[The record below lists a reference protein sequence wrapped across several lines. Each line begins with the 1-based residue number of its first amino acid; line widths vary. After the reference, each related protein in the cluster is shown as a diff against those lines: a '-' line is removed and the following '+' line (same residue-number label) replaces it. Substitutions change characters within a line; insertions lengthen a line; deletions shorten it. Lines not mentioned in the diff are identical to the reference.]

1 MATLQSIFELIRK
14 IKQLW
19 WKLMA
24 EKALLPR
31 LQGDCSSKIRRYSS
45 IGFQSV
51 FIISLQNQVRY
62 TFSHYILFF
71 TLDYIRWIKERN
83 NTCIFQKI
91 CRRRNLCHSVNWMV
105 AKRCRQVTT
114 WRNSTSQSPLFYLF
128 NHLHYTEWRSF
139 SKSFDYNVFF
149 LDYRV
154 FVLMLK

>member
-31 LQGDCSSKIRRYSS
+31 LQGYCSSKNRQYSS

-51 FIISLQNQVRY
+51 FIFSLQNQVSY

-105 AKRCRQVTT
+105 TKRSGQVTA
-114 WRNSTSQSPLFYLF
+114 WRHSASLSPLFYLC
-128 NHLHYTEWRSF
+128 NPLHFCGIIKFRGGKF
-139 SKSFDYNVFF
+139 SW
-149 LDYRV
+149 
-154 FVLMLK
+154 MA